1 MTSIMLHWALN
12 TIFIRINI
20 GVFLVYS
27 GVFLGVLNIFLN
39 TEITSCL
46 VHNSML
52 LYMFMHFYLISKA
65 FHFA

>member
-39 TEITSCL
+39 TEISACL
-46 VHNSML
+46 VQNSML

>member
-12 TIFIRINI
+12 TIFIQINI

-39 TEITSCL
+39 TEISSCL

>member
-1 MTSIMLHWALN
+1 MTSIILHWALN

-20 GVFLVYS
+20 GVLLVYS

-39 TEITSCL
+39 TEISACL
-46 VHNSML
+46 VRNSML